1 MILMTYCIQLHGSPI
16 IYLTIRFLTPVFL
29 TVLNSD
35 KPLLYPSFWMLF
47 PLGKFQ
53 KGEVLG

>member
-1 MILMTYCIQLHGSPI
+1 MTYCIQLHGSPI